1 MRYFF
6 HIGYRGTHYRGWQR
20 QPNAPNVQAIIEQA
34 LGQIFKREFVITGCG
49 RTDAGVHA
57 SQFFF
62 HVDIQQTWDF
72 DLLFRLNKVL
82 PDDIAVFDILP
93 MEGEPHARYDAT
105 SRTYDY
111 YIHTRKDPFLNEYSS
126 LYLERNL
133 NLEKMGDAAGL
144 LLRYTDFANFCKS
157 PASHNTTVCHIIQVG
172 FFADART
179 GRIRFSITANRFLMK
194 MVRIIMGQLLQVG
207 RNAMTVEQFENLLMA
222 PQREGE
228 FDAAYPQGLYLSK
241 VVYPFL
247 NLDSQNQFAIAEG
260 DVAWEP
266 V

>member
-34 LGQIFKREFVITGCG
+34 LGQIFKREIVITGCG

-93 MEGEPHARYDAT
+93 MEGEPHARYDAI

-111 YIHTRKDPFLNEYSS
+111 YIHTCKDPFLSEYSS

-133 NLEKMGDAAGL
+133 NVEKMSDAASL
-144 LLRYTDFANFCKS
+144 LLRYTDFSNFCKS
-157 PASHNTTVCHIIQVG
+157 PASHNTTVCKISQ
-172 FFADART
+172 ADLLT
-179 GRIRFSITANRFLMK
+179 DGSGRIRFTISSNRFLMK
-194 MVRIIMGQLLQVG
+194 MVRIIVG
-207 RNAMTVEQFENLLMA
+207 RLLLVGRSILSVEEFEKMLAA
-222 PQREGE
+222 PRTTDDL
-228 FDAAYPQGLYLSK
+228 DAAHPQGLHLVK

-247 NLDSQNQFAIAEG
+247 ELPSQNRFAMAGSEIA
-260 DVAWEP
+260 WQQI
-266 V
+266 